1 MINLIKNIA
10 LISLIAINLN
20 ISLLTGLSFSQLIED
35 DPSQLRDID
44 VEERLS
50 ESIPLDFKF
59 IDDHGDSVTL
69 DKYFNQG
76 KPVALMMGYYSCPM
90 LCNLVMN
97 GISETVKEIPLKFET
112 DYQIVS
118 VSIDT
123 TETDLLASAK
133 KKNYLKQIGVSE
145 SSDAWMFLTGD
156 GSQSRGLADAIGFK
170 YYYDEDKEQ

>member
-76 KPVALMMGYYSCPM
+76 KPVVATWL
-90 LCNLVMN
+90 
-97 GISETVKEIPLKFET
+97 
-112 DYQIVS
+112 
-118 VSIDT
+118 
-123 TETDLLASAK
+123 
-133 KKNYLKQIGVSE
+133 
-145 SSDAWMFLTGD
+145 
-156 GSQSRGLADAIGFK
+156 
-170 YYYDEDKEQ
+170 